1 MGMRVYSCDS
11 KDAQALKQLLEY
23 DPFLDKSKTETELAQ
38 LKTSDDANIIFAR
51 QDYWLK
57 DGTSLGLERELYYLT
72 MSAPDEFLDKGEKKL
87 KASVSS
93 LKRVEPELEA
103 KIIAIIEQ
111 ERKES
116 EQGIGLLFG

>member
-1 MGMRVYSCDS
+1 MGMRVYSCDA

-23 DPFLDKSKTETELAQ
+23 DPFLDKSKTEAELAQ
-38 LKTSDDANIIFAR
+38 LKNSDDANIIFAR

-57 DGTSLGLERELYYLT
+57 DGTSLGLEREQYYLT
-72 MSAPDEFLDKGEKKL
+72 ISAPDEFLEKGEKKL
-87 KASVSS
+87 KASVAS
-93 LKRVEPELEA
+93 LKRVDPELES
-103 KIIAIIEQ
+103 KIIQTIEE

>member
-1 MGMRVYSCDS
+1 MGMRVYSCEA
-11 KDAQALKQLLEY
+11 KDAGALKQLLEY
-23 DPFLDKSKTETELAQ
+23 DPYLDKSKSEAELAG
-38 LKTSDDANIIFAR
+38 LKDDPNANIIFAR

-57 DGTSLGLERELYYLT
+57 DGTSLGLDRGMYYLT
-72 MSAPDEFLDKGEKKL
+72 MSAPDEFLEKGEKKL
-87 KASVSS
+87 KEGIGS

-103 KIIAIIEQ
+103 KIIATIEE